1 VTHALDSFQRLT
13 KSIND
18 NKNTKRFEET
28 LKTAEYKKEPNA
40 LYLMG
45 KSYFNGNSGYEKN
58 FNLAYK
64 YLKEAADLDHL
75 EAIYLLSELLLE
87 KLKRSE
93 EGFQYCLK
101 ASERGHLAATRQLID
116 LYTYGHGCERD
127 EAKAR
132 RISNRL
138 SSIYD
143 SNKEIILEYIFNKEL
158 KKISDSIGNLNNLG
172 NLGKELCEF
181 EKKHNLDQNG
191 LNLMDRIK
199 RWAKFKL
206 KDENN
211 VISEMFENFLNICET
226 ADVHR
231 SNVSLCE
238 LMPKLVGSAKNG
250 NLFNIY
256 R

>member
-1 VTHALDSFQRLT
+1 MNPALESFQRLT

-28 LKTAEYKKEPNA
+28 LKTAEYKKDPNA

-45 KSYFNGNSGYEKN
+45 KSYFNGKSEYKKD

-101 ASERGHLAATRQLID
+101 ASERGNLEATRKLID

-138 SSIYD
+138 SSIYG
-143 SNKEIILEYIFNKEL
+143 SNKEIILEYMFNKE
-158 KKISDSIGNLNNLG
+158 ITDSIGNLDNLVNLG
-172 NLGKELCEF
+172 EELCEF
-181 EKKHNLDQNG
+181 EKKHNLGQNG
-191 LNLMDRIK
+191 LNLMDRMK
-199 RWAKFKL
+199 RFVKFKL

-211 VISEMFENFLNICET
+211 VISEIFVNVLNSCET
-226 ADVHR
+226 DDVHR
-231 SNVSLCE
+231 SNLSLCE

-250 NLFNIY
+250 NLLNIY
-256 R
+256 SILN